1 MVFRKLFRGLD
12 VMVQFA
18 ISLAEVLVE
27 RPRTRP
33 QRAEW
38 LMRFCRRV
46 LRAAH
51 VSYSVEGP
59 VPMRGAVITNH
70 VNYTDIVV
78 HGAMRPCVFVS
89 KAELRQTPLLGW
101 ISMMAGTVY
110 VERGAGGSAAKA
122 AEGMAKGF
130 RDGLPIV
137 FFPEGTT
144 NVGDELLLP
153 FRSGLLAQTIE
164 AGEPV
169 TAGFLHYEL
178 SEGDLRR
185 GRTPRRDVHWGPQT
199 LLGHIWN
206 LLGLEAIHVRVR
218 FAAEPIVFSA
228 QALEDRKIA
237 AEEAR
242 DAVLALSSPLQT
254 IAEVRPLSHEPEPK

>member
-1 MVFRKLFRGLD
+1 MFFRKLFRGLN
-12 VMVQFA
+12 VLAQFG
-18 ISLAEVLVE
+18 ISLAEVVIR

-33 QRAEW
+33 ERAEW
-38 LMRFCRRV
+38 LEHFCRRV
-46 LRAAH
+46 LKAAH
-51 VSYSVEGP
+51 ISYTVEGP

-78 HGAMRPCVFVS
+78 HGAMRPCVCVS

-122 AEGMAKGF
+122 AQGMAKGF

-178 SEGDLRR
+178 SEEDLRQ
-185 GRTPRRDVHWGPQT
+185 GRSAKSDVHWGKQT

-206 LLGLEAIHVRVR
+206 LLGLEAIHVNVR
-218 FAAEPIVFSA
+218 FAEEPIRFSSE
-228 QALEDRKIA
+228 ALIDRKIA
-237 AEEAR
+237 AVEAR
-242 DAVLALSSPLQT
+242 DAVYSLSTPLQT
-254 IAEVRPLSHEPEPK
+254 TVVVG